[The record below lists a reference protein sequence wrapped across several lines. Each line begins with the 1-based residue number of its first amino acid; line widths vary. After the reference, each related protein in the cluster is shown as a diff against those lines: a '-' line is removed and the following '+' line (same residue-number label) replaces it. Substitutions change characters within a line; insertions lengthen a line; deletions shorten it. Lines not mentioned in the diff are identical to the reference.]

1 MLRQQ
6 KYSIC
11 QLLKLNNM
19 HVQKK
24 KNRSFPD
31 ITSLRN
37 QQSHQCHTESHH
49 FSRQGMII

>member
-11 QLLKLNNM
+11 QLLVLNNM